1 MARNRVAAVL
11 LPMFAAVV
19 GLVALGITQSIDV
32 LGGPAAVSDSVV
44 AEARIAAGG

>member
-32 LGGPAAVSDSVV
+32 LGGPVVVSDSVV